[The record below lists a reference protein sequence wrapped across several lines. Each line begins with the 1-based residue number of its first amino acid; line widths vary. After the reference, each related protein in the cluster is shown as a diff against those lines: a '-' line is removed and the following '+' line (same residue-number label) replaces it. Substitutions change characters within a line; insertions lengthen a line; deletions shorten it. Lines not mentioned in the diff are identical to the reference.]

1 MAANEFSLCV
11 SVIDSEEK
19 AQEIGKEAVERR
31 LAAGVNIIPGGESV
45 YRWKGEIETKN
56 EIIML
61 FYTRSSL
68 AEALGTLIKEMHP
81 YEVAPITFVFINNAL
96 PEFLEWIGSNTA
108 SHMEDY

>member
-1 MAANEFSLCV
+1 MVSQEFSLCI
-11 SVIDSEEK
+11 SIIDSEEK
-19 AQEIGKEAVERR
+19 AKKIGNEAVERR
-31 LAAGVNIIPGGESV
+31 LAAGVNIIPAGESV

-56 EIIML
+56 EIVMM

-68 AEALGTLIKEMHP
+68 GEALGTLIKEMHS
-81 YEVAPITFVFINNAL
+81 YEVPPITFICIDNAL